1 MWNNTV
7 PSWEEAMFSFVLV
20 ILFYV
25 YLIWYLCRSEYFVLL
40 ILYWQPFRFSKI
52 FATIMYCINVFLG
65 FHDFLQNSLLLE
77 KGCVQFNIHSQKY
90 YLFPLMVFHLNA
102 DAAAKSL
109 QLCPT
114 LSDPMDYSPPGSSI
128 HGIFQARVLE
138 WAAIATWK

>member
-7 PSWEEAMFSFVLV
+7 PSWEETTFSFVLV

-25 YLIWYLCRSEYFVLL
+25 YLIWYFCRSEYFVLL
-40 ILYWQPFRFSKI
+40 ILYWWPFRFSKI
-52 FATIMYCINVFLG
+52 FATIMYCIKVFLG
-65 FHDFLQNSLLLE
+65 FHDFLQNFLLLE
-77 KGCVQFNIHSQKY
+77 KGGAQFNIHSQKY
-90 YLFPLMVFHLNA
+90 YLFPLTVFHLNA

-114 LSDPMDYSPPGSSI
+114 LRDPMDCSPPGSSI

-138 WAAIATWK
+138 WVAIATWK